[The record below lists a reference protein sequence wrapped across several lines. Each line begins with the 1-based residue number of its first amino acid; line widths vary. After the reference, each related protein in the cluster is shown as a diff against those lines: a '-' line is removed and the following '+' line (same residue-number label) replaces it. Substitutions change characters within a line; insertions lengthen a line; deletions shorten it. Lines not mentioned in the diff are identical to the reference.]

1 VDDQGR
7 GLPRGVGGAVVFER
21 VKLHDATKQTNDS
34 GPHSPFTS
42 AAETHRASPTDVRPI
57 RLGKKLHRP
66 QVCVCSIMNK
76 SLNYLRLRE
85 EHDDDIEW
93 LSLMRAGVLHL
104 TVQIIVTIYIWNRSS
119 SISLNNIE
127 QIAKKAG
134 Q

>member
-1 VDDQGR
+1 MDDQGR

-42 AAETHRASPTDVRPI
+42 ATETHRASPTDVRPI

-85 EHDDDIEW
+85 EHEDDLEW
-93 LSLMRAGVLHL
+93 LSLMGAGVLHR
-104 TVQIIVTIYIWNRSS
+104 TVQILVIISVADCSCSVT
-119 SISLNNIE
+119 LNNIE
-127 QIAKKAG
+127 RIATKAV

>member
-1 VDDQGR
+1 
-7 GLPRGVGGAVVFER
+7 
-21 VKLHDATKQTNDS
+21 
-34 GPHSPFTS
+34 
-42 AAETHRASPTDVRPI
+42 
-57 RLGKKLHRP
+57 
-66 QVCVCSIMNK
+66 MNK

-85 EHDDDIEW
+85 EHEDDIEW